1 MRTLF
6 CPPPLSVSGAIIMS
20 SPCIFPPSTKTP
32 PSKKKKKKLE
42 LPPHHPYPLRV
53 TGIMRNCPPPPAH
66 PLCLP
71 PHSEHAFLE
80 GSLLFIPSGGLTVN
94 LCTGGKFLGAGPT
107 NVCGYSK
114 WTSIYLSNY
123 PSQHNTASSV
133 FPPSLLLLLHSAR
146 MVGLASS
153 SFHFQPQQTERLH

>member
-20 SPCIFPPSTKTP
+20 SPCIFPPFLPSTETP
-32 PSKKKKKKLE
+32 PSKKKKKKNWN
-42 LPPHHPYPLRV
+42 YPTPSTALTPCV
-53 TGIMRNCPPPPAH
+53 SLGSWGTAPPPA
-66 PLCLP
+66 

-94 LCTGGKFLGAGPT
+94 LLHWGEISGSEA

-114 WTSIYLSNY
+114 WTSIHLTIQPNTNT
-123 PSQHNTASSV
+123 PSCFF
-133 FPPSLLLLLHSAR
+133 FPPLSLLSAR
-146 MVGLASS
+146 IAGLASS
-153 SFHFQPQQTERLH
+153 SFHFQPRQAERLH